1 MQSEDAFP
9 GRLERLLNLN
19 HAGFDS
25 TTERAAVV
33 NLGSPGF
40 STSHEVATTRAA
52 LARKPSLIVLQITLN
67 DPQLRRL
74 TEEPPEV
81 QGQFGP
87 YRPTG
92 FVRFLTNYWRT
103 LYLILSRIHN
113 TQSVRSYIAYHEYLF
128 SNPVS
133 RDGFLNSLS
142 EISTLCKEA
151 QVPLAIVL
159 FPLFDFP
166 IDESYPFGAIHNMI
180 VENANKRGIPI
191 LDLRNHFQGID
202 VYRLQLIPGK
212 DTHPNEIAHRIAAE
226 AILRFLNQRHLITDQ
241 FIPNT
246 VLKDRA
252 NYYQLHSKQKQ
263 IR

>member
-1 MQSEDAFP
+1 
-9 GRLERLLNLN
+9 
-19 HAGFDS
+19 
-25 TTERAAVV
+25 
-33 NLGSPGF
+33 
-40 STSHEVATTRAA
+40 
-52 LARKPSLIVLQITLN
+52 
-67 DPQLRRL
+67 
-74 TEEPPEV
+74 
-81 QGQFGP
+81 
-87 YRPTG
+87 
-92 FVRFLTNYWRT
+92 
-103 LYLILSRIHN
+103 
-113 TQSVRSYIAYHEYLF
+113 
-128 SNPVS
+128 VS

-180 VENANKRGIPI
+180 VDNANKRGIPI
-191 LDLRNHFQGID
+191 LDLRSHFQGID

-226 AILRFLNQRHLITDQ
+226 AILRFLNQRHLIPDQ

-246 VLKDRA
+246 VLKDCP